1 MHWSLIFYFFM
12 HEHEPG
18 IKAEVLGSFEN
29 KLMCEN
35 RLTEIALNDKFI
47 DETGR
52 EYQLKL
58 NKNSEETFAYFRDKN
73 GSEEGL
79 ICVQNN

>member
-29 KLMCEN
+29 KLICEN
-35 RLTEIALNDKFI
+35 RLTEIASNNKFI

-58 NKNSEETFAYFRDKN
+58 IKNNGETFAYFRYKD
-73 GSEEGL
+73 GSE
-79 ICVQNN
+79 

>member
-1 MHWSLIFYFFM
+1 M

-18 IKAEVLGSFEN
+18 MKAEVLGSFEN
-29 KLMCEN
+29 KLICEN
-35 RLTEIALNDKFI
+35 RLTEIALNDEFI

-58 NKNSEETFAYFRDKN
+58 N
-73 GSEEGL
+73 
-79 ICVQNN
+79 

>member
-1 MHWSLIFYFFM
+1 
-12 HEHEPG
+12 
-18 IKAEVLGSFEN
+18 
-29 KLMCEN
+29 
-35 RLTEIALNDKFI
+35 DKFI